1 MCEFEFLKILKK
13 LNFLI
18 IFNYKQTN
26 KKFKKLKIGYF
37 DKFFLNC
44 NIRYSKNNILLYIK
58 GLNMIKSKLDMIYII
73 SESYKNDLIKSL
85 ILNENQIKIL
95 ERMYK
100 PELTQIDFNNELINI
115 ENTND
120 YLDKE
125 ALEAYIS
132 IKTNL
137 FSFSDEERKNKTK
150 LYDNFFIELV
160 EKQYSL

>member
-1 MCEFEFLKILKK
+1 M
-13 LNFLI
+13 NVS
-18 IFNYKQTN
+18 
-26 KKFKKLKIGYF
+26 YF
-37 DKFFLNC
+37 DKLFLFC
-44 NIRYSKNNILLYIK
+44 GLKHKRENIELYIK

-115 ENTND
+115 ENTYD

>member
-1 MCEFEFLKILKK
+1 
-13 LNFLI
+13 
-18 IFNYKQTN
+18 
-26 KKFKKLKIGYF
+26 
-37 DKFFLNC
+37 
-44 NIRYSKNNILLYIK
+44 
-58 GLNMIKSKLDMIYII
+58 MIKSKLDMIYII